1 MTDEEKREQVIAYV
15 ADLMRAM
22 PFTVECKVKKNPKG
36 MKIIYEVTP
45 EEMET
50 LMGGLKRMPEVYGMC
65 KVEANN
71 KG

>member
-1 MTDEEKREQVIAYV
+1 MTDEEKREQAIE
-15 ADLMRAM
+15 DISNLMRVM

-50 LMGGLKRMPEVYGMC
+50 LMGGLK
-65 KVEANN
+65 
-71 KG
+71 

>member
-1 MTDEEKREQVIAYV
+1 MTDEEKREQAIADI

-22 PFTVECKVKKNPKG
+22 PFTVELKVKKDPKG

-50 LMGGLKRMPEVYGMC
+50 LMGGLKRMTEVYGTC
-65 KVEANN
+65 EVEANN